1 MIISSHDGGENES
14 NIVLPVRASH
24 ALAAIRGGSRIFS
37 EDGENKPETEA
48 RTPPPLYKAKSQS

>member
-24 ALAAIRGGSRIFS
+24 ALAAIRAVKKNTFFFS
-37 EDGENKPETEA
+37 AAPESEA
-48 RTPPPLYKAKSQS
+48 RTPLYKAKSQS